1 MRSEL
6 VNVLDFIAAKPQTED
21 QVAALLATVLEREDI
36 QSNLQEMLIQ
46 SVEHTLAE
54 KLTEELF
61 ATFLVRVVGNQQLK
75 DVVYES
81 LFYSPIKRLFRSSE
95 PTKNEATKSL
105 EEVEIVVEEQPEAEK
120 KKSIVLN

>member
-1 MRSEL
+1 VRSEL

>member
-1 MRSEL
+1 M
-6 VNVLDFIAAKPQTED
+6 LDFIAAKPQTED